1 MNCSGYFK
9 QQRKLNLFLLAFL
22 LLLLLLSMVRCAYGP
37 VFYSN
42 TTDSAPRGLYLVVP
56 WQTMEYGDYVIAAL
70 PEDVPALHVEQGFL
84 LLKQVQG
91 LPGDIYT
98 VYSNALAIRDES
110 YVIHHLP
117 GLPQLETGRQ
127 VIPEDEVL
135 LLNPVG
141 ISFDSRYLGPIGMQ
155 QIKCRV
161 ILILPY
167 AVLDEL
173 KERLVKINETR

>member
-1 MNCSGYFK
+1 MNSVLEKSENSDKKENDTISISAAMETKNEG
-9 QQRKLNLFLLAFL
+9 RKIPKGIQLFIMGFL
-22 LLLLLLSMVRCAYGP
+22 M
-37 VFYSN
+37 
-42 TTDSAPRGLYLVVP
+42 
-56 WQTMEYGDYVIAAL
+56 YVIAAL